1 MIAATMSAAA
11 PIQVVYFG
19 VQPPDWT
26 TSGYGPFVVHPAATL
41 DELSATL
48 GSADCDAVLLHVHN
62 ARELAALADWAAMPR
77 LPLDAAVLL
86 IAPEPAPADALRWVR
101 QGVQDVIPE
110 REAGDATL
118 ARATRLAVERQRL
131 ERAARAAYATDLGT
145 GLPNR
150 AQLMEHLTHLLAL
163 REREP
168 AAMALLALRI
178 DGLALVEARLGT
190 EAANVVRRKV
200 AVRLR
205 SGLRA
210 SDVVASIGVDNFAV
224 LLAWI
229 DDPADGDQ
237 VARKLEASIRRPVS
251 VSGQD
256 VGLAVRVG
264 VARCPADAK
273 DALGLIQCAL
283 TRSGEAVAAGRA
295 GAAINP
301 AARGGEAAND
311 E

>member
-1 MIAATMSAAA
+1 MSAAP
-11 PIQVVYFG
+11 PIQVLYFG
-19 VQPPDWT
+19 ARPPDWT
-26 TSGYGPFVVHPAATL
+26 TSGYGPFVVHPVATL
-41 DELSATL
+41 DEVIDQI
-48 GSADCDAVLLHVHN
+48 GRGDCDAVLLHLDSVQ
-62 ARELAALADWAAMPR
+62 ALAALAGWTGMPR
-77 LPLDAAVLL
+77 LLLGAAVLL
-86 IAPEPAPADALRWVR
+86 IAPEPTAADALRWVR
-101 QGVQDVIPE
+101 QGVQDVIPG
-110 REAGDATL
+110 RDATDAAL
-118 ARATRLAVERQRL
+118 ARATRMAVERHRL

-150 AQLMEHLTHLLAL
+150 SQLMEHLTHLLAL

-210 SDVVASIGVDNFAV
+210 SDVVAAIGVDSFAV

-229 DDPADGDQ
+229 DDPADGDR
-237 VARKLEASIRRPVS
+237 VARKLEESIRRPVT

-256 VGLAVRVG
+256 IGLAVRIG
-264 VARCPADAK
+264 VARYPGDAK
-273 DALGLIQCAL
+273 DALALIHRAL
-283 TRSGEAVAAGRA
+283 TRAGEAVAVGRAAAAAAGRGDA
-295 GAAINP
+295 
-301 AARGGEAAND
+301 AAND

>member
-1 MIAATMSAAA
+1 MNTASA
-11 PIQVVYFG
+11 IQVLYCG
-19 VQPPDWT
+19 AQPPDWS
-26 TSGYGPFVVHPAATL
+26 TSGWGPFVVHPAATL
-41 DELSATL
+41 DEVADQLGRGDSAAVVL
-48 GSADCDAVLLHVHN
+48 HMHSAQQL
-62 ARELAALADWAAMPR
+62 EALAGWAGMAR
-77 LPLDAAVLL
+77 LLQGAAVLL
-86 IAPEPAPADALRWVR
+86 VAPEPAPADVLRWVR
-101 QGVQDVIPE
+101 QGVQDVIAQ
-110 REAGDATL
+110 RDATGAAL
-118 ARATRLAVERQRL
+118 ARATRLAVERHRL
-131 ERAARAAYATDLGT
+131 DRAARAAYATDLGT

-178 DGLALVEARLGT
+178 DGLALAEARLGT

-210 SDVVASIGVDNFAV
+210 SDVVAALGVDSFAV

-229 DDPADGDQ
+229 DDPADGDR
-237 VARKLEASIRRPVS
+237 VARKLEASIRRPLT

-256 VGLAVRVG
+256 IALAVRIG

-273 DALGLIQCAL
+273 DPLGLIHRAL
-283 TRSGEAVAAGRA
+283 VQAGDAVAVGRA
-295 GAAINP
+295 AAAITP
-301 AARGGEAAND
+301 ALRGGEAAND